1 MTNRDE
7 KMRERFLQREDDR
20 LQKKLDKKLRKAKEA
35 FYSGTHKD
43 READE
48 VYQHL
53 LNLRAQM
60 EDRR

>member
-1 MTNRDE
+1 MKNRDV

-20 LQKKLDKKLRKAKEA
+20 LQKKIDKKLRKEKEA
-35 FYSGTHKD
+35 FYSRTDKD

-53 LNLRAQM
+53 LNLKA
-60 EDRR
+60 ELERR